1 MGNKTSRA
9 GFPDVQLFLTQRL
22 ARLAG
27 ANSMRAIREGL
38 LWLVPC
44 LLVSALFL
52 ILSALA
58 QMSGQPEPVVRV
70 LAGLHAE
77 IGSILPL
84 LVAASIGYMLSIRH
98 RLPRLPV
105 TFLCFAHVQMAIYL
119 LSEHPRAAATLV
131 LFISIASPLI
141 TVPLMARLSR
151 LRWTRIARTGFVSE
165 NVREVM
171 NLVVPGALVAVL
183 LVLLLLGL
191 QQVLPDITRAE
202 LPLAIAGPEN
212 PYRSGLTLA
221 LLNSVLWFFGVQGY
235 YAMQPFFQVLDQ
247 AVVANAAAM
256 AQGLQAP
263 WALSGGLM
271 GSFVFI
277 GGSGATLSLALAVL
291 LFCRGRGLRVL
302 ALAAL
307 PISLLNVNE
316 ILLFGLP
323 IILNLRLLVPFLAV
337 PAINLVVAVTVVQA
351 GWVAPASMVLPLTAP
366 VVFNAYVSTGGDM
379 AAVVLQ
385 LALTALGALIYA
397 PYVRAIDRLGQDDG
411 AIVLHALDTT
421 FSRLPEEAG
430 LIVRDPLVQA
440 HQAQARRETMLAHI
454 RRISEYEFHL
464 EFQPQVSHRS
474 GLCLGCEALLRARD
488 AQGRLQQP
496 GSFLR
501 WLADAG
507 LMREVDLWV
516 AGAAVRQSRHWRQE
530 GFAMPISINVSGATL
545 TSPEHC
551 SRLMLLL
558 AQARGQVG
566 VEITEEEMV
575 GDVEAIRR
583 AIGQIHALGA
593 KVSIDDFGTGF
604 SSMSY
609 LHQFDVDAI
618 KIDRSFVVASGHA
631 KGELVLDGLLRFCEA
646 LQLNVVAEGVE
657 TEAQLQALGFEGDLL
672 VQGWYFSRALP
683 GEKLPQFARDC
694 AARAGGGAV

>member
-1 MGNKTSRA
+1 
-9 GFPDVQLFLTQRL
+9 
-22 ARLAG
+22 
-27 ANSMRAIREGL
+27 
-38 LWLVPC
+38 
-44 LLVSALFL
+44 
-52 ILSALA
+52 
-58 QMSGQPEPVVRV
+58 
-70 LAGLHAE
+70 
-77 IGSILPL
+77 
-84 LVAASIGYMLSIRH
+84 
-98 RLPRLPV
+98 
-105 TFLCFAHVQMAIYL
+105 
-119 LSEHPRAAATLV
+119 
-131 LFISIASPLI
+131 
-141 TVPLMARLSR
+141 
-151 LRWTRIARTGFVSE
+151 VSE

-171 NLVVPGALVAVL
+171 NLVVPGAVVALL

-191 QQVLPDITRAE
+191 QQVLPDITQAE
-202 LPLAIAGPEN
+202 LPLAIAGPES
-212 PYRSGLTLA
+212 PYRSGLTLT

-247 AVVANAAAM
+247 AVVANAAAA
-256 AQGLQAP
+256 AQGLAQP
-263 WALSGGLM
+263 WALNGGLM

-291 LFCRGRGLRVL
+291 VFCRGRGLRVL

-323 IILNLRLLVPFLAV
+323 VILNLRLLVPFLAV
-337 PAINLVVAVTVVQA
+337 PAINLVVAVAVVQA

-366 VVFNAYVSTGGDM
+366 VVFNAYVSTGGDIG
-379 AAVVLQ
+379 AVVLQ
-385 LALTALGALIYA
+385 LALTVLGALIYA
-397 PYVRAIDRLGQDDG
+397 PYVRAIDRQGQDDG
-411 AIVLHALDTT
+411 PIVLHALDTT

-430 LIVRDPLVQA
+430 LIARDPLVQA

-501 WLADAG
+501 WLGDAG

-516 AGAAVRQSRHWRQE
+516 AGAAVRQCRLWHHD

-545 TSPEHC
+545 TSPEYC

-566 VEITEEEMV
+566 VEITEEALV
-575 GDVEAIRR
+575 GDVEAIRQ

-593 KVSIDDFGTGF
+593 KVAIDDFGTGF

-631 KGELVLDGLLRFCEA
+631 KGALVLDGLLRFCEA
-646 LQLNVVAEGVE
+646 LQLNVVVEGVE
-657 TEAQLQALGFEGDLL
+657 TQAQLKALDLHGELL

-683 GEKLPQFARDC
+683 GEQLPAFARNR
-694 AARAGGGAV
+694 AAKARGDTL

>member
-1 MGNKTSRA
+1 MGNKTPWP
-9 GFPDVQLFLTQRL
+9 GFPDMQLFLTQRL

-58 QMSGQPEPVVRV
+58 QMSGQPEPVVQL
-70 LAGLHAE
+70 LAGLHAQ

-105 TFLCFAHVQMAIYL
+105 TFLCFAHVQMAIFL
-119 LSEHPRAAATLV
+119 LREHPRAAATLV
-131 LFISIASPLI
+131 LFIAIASPLI
-141 TVPLMARLSR
+141 TVPLMARLSAM
-151 LRWTRIARTGFVSE
+151 RWTRIARTGFVGE

-171 NLVVPGALVAVL
+171 NLVVPGSIVALL
-183 LVLLLLGL
+183 LVVLLLGL
-191 QQVLPDITRAE
+191 QQVLPDITQAE
-202 LPLAIAGPEN
+202 LPLAIATPES
-212 PYRSGLTLA
+212 PYRSGLTLT

-247 AVVANAAAM
+247 AVLANAAAL
-256 AQGLQAP
+256 AKGLVAP
-263 WALSGGLM
+263 WALNGGLM

-291 LFCRGRGLRVL
+291 LFCKGRGLRML

-323 IILNLRLLVPFLAV
+323 VILNLRLLVPFLAV

-379 AAVVLQ
+379 GAVVLQ
-385 LALTALGALIYA
+385 LALTVLGALVYA
-397 PYVRAIDRLGQDDG
+397 PYVRSIDRLGQDDG
-411 AIVLHALDTT
+411 TIVLRALDTT

-430 LIVRDPLVQA
+430 LVTRDPLVLA
-440 HQAQARRETMLAHI
+440 HETQARRETMLSHI

-474 GLCLGCEALLRARD
+474 GLCLGCEALLRAHD
-488 AQGRLQQP
+488 SQGRLQQP
-496 GSFLR
+496 GGFLR
-501 WLADAG
+501 WLGDAG

-516 AGAAVRQSRHWRQE
+516 AGAAVRQCRLWRQH
-530 GFAMPISINVSGATL
+530 GFSLPISINVTGATL
-545 TSPEHC
+545 TSPEYC
-551 SRLMLLL
+551 SRLLMLL

-566 VEITEEEMV
+566 VEITEEALV
-575 GDVEAIRR
+575 GDVEAIRK

-593 KVSIDDFGTGF
+593 KVAIDDFGTGF

-631 KGELVLDGLLRFCEA
+631 KGALVLDGLLRFCEA

-657 TEAQLQALGFEGDLL
+657 TQAQLQALGFEGELL

-683 GEKLPQFARDC
+683 GEQLPQFASDC
-694 AARAGGGAV
+694 AARAGGETV